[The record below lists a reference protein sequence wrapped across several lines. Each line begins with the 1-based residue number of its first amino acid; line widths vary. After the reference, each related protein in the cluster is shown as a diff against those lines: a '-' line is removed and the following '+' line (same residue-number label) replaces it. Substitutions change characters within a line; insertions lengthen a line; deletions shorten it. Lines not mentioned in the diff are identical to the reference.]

1 MQAIV
6 PRIVARE
13 TATRGAPVPVD
24 PTRDD
29 VRRYVAEDPG
39 GPVVMLNL
47 LKYRPGGR
55 ESYRAYGRALRD
67 YLPKIGAEVLYAG
80 NCSTTLVAPES
91 WDWDA
96 LLIVRYPSREAFT
109 SMVRDPEYQKVTHLR
124 TEALTEAVLQA
135 TVPWIRE

>member
-1 MQAIV
+1 M
-6 PRIVARE
+6 
-13 TATRGAPVPVD
+13 PVD

-29 VRRYVAEDPG
+29 VRRLMAEDSG

-47 LKYRPGGR
+47 LKYKPGG
-55 ESYRAYGRALRD
+55 EDSYRAYGRAVQD

-80 NCSTTLVAPES
+80 TCSTPLVAPEG

-96 LLIVRYPSREAFT
+96 LLVVRYPSREAFM
-109 SMVRDPEYQKVTHLR
+109 SMVRDPEYQQVTHLR